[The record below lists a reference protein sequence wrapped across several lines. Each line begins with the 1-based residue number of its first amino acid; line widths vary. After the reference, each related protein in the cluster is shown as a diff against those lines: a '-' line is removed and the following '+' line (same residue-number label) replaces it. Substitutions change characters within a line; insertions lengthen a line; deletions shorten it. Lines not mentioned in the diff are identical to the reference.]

1 MAIICMACHLSK
13 IPVMSHS
20 AGLALGIAS
29 CRVLKDGRAGP
40 CAMHAS
46 HASHALWMVSCEKQQ
61 HNGSPPVQPGALHSL
76 PSHPAATS
84 SSLPD
89 SYVSS
94 KQTGSMAYSSD
105 SHTMAA
111 L

>member
-1 MAIICMACHLSK
+1 
-13 IPVMSHS
+13 
-20 AGLALGIAS
+20 
-29 CRVLKDGRAGP
+29 
-40 CAMHAS
+40 MHAKS
-46 HASHALWMVSCEKQQ
+46 RALRMVSCEKQR
-61 HNGSPPVQPGALHSL
+61 HDADSPVQPGALHSL